1 MQFVRNVQ
9 RDSAETPQ
17 QVTEATEQTNMRK
30 LREMRLAVEVE
41 KTLTKEQILERY
53 LNVAYFGHRA
63 YGIYAAAE
71 VYFSKRPKDLTLA
84 ESATLAGLVKAPTSY
99 DPSGPPAGRAR
110 AAQLRH
116 RPDGRHRVPLARARA
131 SRPRS
136 SRSSCA

>member
-1 MQFVRNVQ
+1 
-9 RDSAETPQ
+9 
-17 QVTEATEQTNMRK
+17 MRK

-41 KTLTKEQILERY
+41 KKLTKEEILERY

-84 ESATLAGLVKAPTSY
+84 ESATLAGLVKAPTVVR
-99 DPSGPPAGRAR
+99 PVRPPGRGAR

-116 RPDGRHRVPLARARA
+116 RPDGRHRVPLARTRA
-131 SRPRS
+131 SRPSS